1 MQTALP
7 ARREALRGVPD
18 GLQPGQERATQ
29 ETGMNPADRTD
40 PSVIA
45 ALARRCELCGALP
58 GKDCRNTVDGRKLP
72 GRVVHHYRVKETGK

>member
-1 MQTALP
+1 
-7 ARREALRGVPD
+7 
-18 GLQPGQERATQ
+18 
-29 ETGMNPADRTD
+29 MNPADRTD
-40 PSVIA
+40 PAVIA